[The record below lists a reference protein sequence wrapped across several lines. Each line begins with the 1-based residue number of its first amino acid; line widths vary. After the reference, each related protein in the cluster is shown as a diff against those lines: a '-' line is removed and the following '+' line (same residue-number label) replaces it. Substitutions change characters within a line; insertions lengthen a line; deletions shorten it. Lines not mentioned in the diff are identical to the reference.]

1 MSNSLNLQSIIV
13 CLSSDFTVGWKGCH
27 CLIVRCMQLWCSDRG
42 EESQSPVLTRS
53 EADIHIFVD
62 LFFWKININ
71 LFKLCSL
78 NSFGMFG
85 GGLGTQRFIACGGQR
100 LTVEVLSV
108 FQRVELFMFFP
119 TKNEFSLKI
128 PEMVVSRVVFA
139 ESEAALLFVKLYCI
153 WFSFYI
159 SIK

>member
-42 EESQSPVLTRS
+42 EESQSPFLRRS
-53 EADIHIFVD
+53 ETNIHIFVD
-62 LFFWKININ
+62 LFFWKLNIN
-71 LFKLCSL
+71 FFKLCSL

-108 FQRVELFMFFP
+108 FQRVELF
-119 TKNEFSLKI
+119 SLQI

-139 ESEAALLFVKLYCI
+139 ESEAALLFVK
-153 WFSFYI
+153 FSFYI
-159 SIK
+159 SIN